1 MDGGLIWEHYSALLA
16 AGGRQG
22 IGAMERLEE
31 EAGKSALES
40 GSVLREAGPLVDKV
54 NRARLELLDLSTRN
68 RLLNTPRSGRAKT
81 VEVINELAKV
91 MYQTL
96 VIDGKRFTFIAG
108 RAEPTQV
115 EEELPGLSIE
125 LTVDGEPLSDFHEG
139 PEDPELLA
147 QPDLELDE
155 HGRVVS
161 QWDAHLTTRFTPTG
175 LQKRLLDLYIDA
187 RTLQEEQGI
196 NVLYLAIGYLKWRA
210 PGAPKVDRYA
220 PLVLVPVA
228 LERSNAG
235 EKFHLRWQ
243 GDEIQANLS
252 LQLFLQR
259 QFGLKLPDIDDF
271 ESLDIDAYL
280 ASVAQLIEDT
290 PDWEVLSNDAVLGL
304 FSFAKFMMYRDLD
317 PALWTAHGGMES
329 IPMLRGVV
337 SDGFP
342 GAALSGDNFD
352 IDKEITPDSMR
363 HVVDSDSSQSLVVYD
378 ALNGHSM
385 VVQGPPGTGKS
396 QTIANV
402 IAGAV
407 AAGKRV
413 LFVAEK
419 LAALEVVKR
428 RLDQVRIGNACLELH
443 SNKANKR
450 TLLEDLRLTWQLAQ
464 LPEEPSGAIVEQ
476 LAERQAELNA
486 HVQRLHRVLL
496 PAAMTPYAVFGEL
509 VRLRR
514 EGFTTEHLPLSEP
527 LKWAP
532 HEVDARRKLLVDICD
547 RIISMGVPANH
558 TWSGVDNDVLLPNDV
573 ERLGKEVG
581 ALKQRLKSWH
591 EAAICLHD
599 ELSLSPPDQL
609 SACTQAVARCDLL
622 LTAPHLDS
630 ASFRDAAWEDI
641 ASIEEALQALILAQT
656 LRDTTQSLVADDARD
671 LDWSGTKAIFA
682 DLPQSFTVG
691 SELQILSAAYRD
703 LISITPDLTRLGQ
716 LLSERA
722 ELTFTSA
729 SRLVAIG
736 ERAATIPVL
745 DRDALVARIWERGVD
760 TVEGVVE
767 SVERVQRARK
777 QIAGILRDSA
787 WSKDFETSREELA
800 SRSGSWLRFLSG
812 QWRSANR
819 SVRAQLTNPKLPSD
833 QMLTALDQLL
843 DGQAALQRV
852 QASDAQ
858 GLEAFGSSWERDRS
872 NPAYM
877 RGVVAWMRTLRPL
890 GTGVREQLA
899 DVSDRHLA
907 VELASRVRPILE
919 RAQKSLAFVHEALL
933 VGGKKLWGDETSL
946 VNLPL
951 ADITKRIAPFA
962 TSFDDVQHLVDRD
975 HLTVSQVAEHIDMLE
990 RDQAAR
996 KELDRKSPLGR
1007 SAFGPLWLDIDSDAA
1022 VLGSALSW
1030 MHMNGDLRGLAAGI
1044 QDPTSKRTQ
1053 ALDLL
1058 AGGEVLAGEL
1068 MSLFATL
1075 AFSGTQLLNADPAK
1089 ASVAEAIKQLDAW
1102 ELDPEGLPQWVGY
1115 LAQAKCA
1122 QRQGLGAIIKELH
1135 QGNLEPDRTLGTFD
1149 LAYMESLLA
1158 AMIIRDRELG
1168 QFDGKRQTALVESFT
1183 TLDRDRI
1190 DLARRQVSQVH
1201 RASIPQRGGATGP
1214 TAALMGEMAK
1224 KRAHLPIR
1232 VLMERAAPAIQA
1244 LKPVFM
1250 MSPLS
1255 VAQFLPPGKI
1265 GFDLL
1270 VVDEASQVQPID
1282 ALGAIAR
1289 AKQIVV
1295 VGDERQLPP
1304 TRFFSKT
1311 LGDGNDGADDDGAQA
1326 GDVESILGLCRARGL
1341 PERMLQWHYRS
1352 RHQSLIAVSNQQ
1364 FYENR
1369 LVIVPSPY
1377 TGEAGV
1383 GLRFH
1388 HLSDAIYDRGNTRT
1402 NPKEAK
1408 AIAQAVISH
1417 ALTTPNLTL
1426 GVATFSTQQ
1435 RRAVFDEIELLRRQ
1449 HPETEGFFGAHAHE
1463 PFFVKSLENIQGDER
1478 DVILISI
1485 GYGRDAHGN
1494 VSMNFGPVS
1503 SEGGERR
1510 LNVLISRAKSRCE
1523 VFSSITDEDIDLE
1536 RGRGKGTAALK
1547 LFMHYSR
1554 TGRMQISASTEQH
1567 KDSVFEQ
1574 EVAAALRMR
1583 GYDFHTNVGEAGIFV
1598 DIAIYDPAKPGRYIL
1613 GIECDGE
1620 SYRAAKSARDRDRL
1634 REQALR
1640 DKGWNIHRI
1649 WSSEWFRRPKAQ
1661 LEELIAIIEL
1671 AKAEPDPLAAEGV
1684 SRNRA
1689 VPVDFESIERED
1701 YVEVG
1706 LVPVET
1712 LPAQAYVEASF
1723 SVPKHEYELH
1733 LVPPA
1738 RMATIVRD
1746 VVQAEGPVHCSEVVV
1761 RIRTLWDLQRTGG
1774 RIQAAVDDGI
1784 ERAVRERMINRD
1796 GDFLLWPGRE
1806 VIARDRSSTESNT
1819 LRRPELLPPME
1830 IDAAILS
1837 LIKENLG
1844 ATLDE
1849 VALHVS
1855 RRLGYRT
1862 TSSQL
1867 RAALIARAEA
1877 LISDGR
1883 LELKAGSL
1891 SLASRQ

>member
-1 MDGGLIWEHYSALLA
+1 MSA

-31 EAGKSALES
+31 EAGTPAPES

-96 VIDGKRFTFIAG
+96 VVDGKRFTFVAG
-108 RAEPTQV
+108 RAEPTQAD
-115 EEELPGLSIE
+115 EELPGLSIE
-125 LTVDGEPLSDFHEG
+125 LTLDGEPLSGLYEA
-139 PEDPELLA
+139 PADPELLS

-259 QFGLKLPDIDDF
+259 QFGMKLPGIEDF

-280 ASVAQLIEDT
+280 ASVAKLVEDT
-290 PDWEVLSNDAVLGL
+290 PDWEVLPNDAVLGL

-317 PALWTAHGGMES
+317 PALWTQFGGMES

-352 IDKEITPDSMR
+352 IDKEITPDRMR
-363 HVVDSDSSQSLVVYD
+363 HVVDSDSSQSLVVHD

-464 LPEEPSGAIVEQ
+464 MPQDPGGAIVEQ
-476 LAERQAELNA
+476 LAERQADLNA
-486 HVQRLHRVLL
+486 HAQRLHQVLL

-514 EGFTTEHLPLSEP
+514 EGFTTEHLPLSDP

-532 HEVDARRKLLVDICD
+532 HEVDARRKLLADICD
-547 RIISMGVPANH
+547 RIKTMGVPANH

-573 ERLGKEVG
+573 ERLGKEIGV
-581 ALKQRLKSWH
+581 LKQRLASWR
-591 EAAICLHD
+591 ESAMRLHD
-599 ELSLSPPDQL
+599 ELALPLPDQL
-609 SACTQAVARCDLL
+609 GSCAQAVARCDLL
-622 LTAPHLDS
+622 LTAPPL
-630 ASFRDAAWEDI
+630 DAAAFSSVAWENI
-641 ASIEEALQALILAQT
+641 AAVEEALQALNLAQA
-656 LRDTTQSLVADDARD
+656 LRDSTQSLVANEARD
-671 LDWSGTKAIFA
+671 LEWSGARA
-682 DLPQSFTVG
+682 SLDDLLPSFTVG
-691 SELQILSAAYRD
+691 SEFQGLASAYRD
-703 LISITPDLTRLGQ
+703 LTSVAPDLTRLGQ

-722 ELTFTSA
+722 EPTFASA

-736 ERAATIPVL
+736 ERAATIPEL

-767 SVERVQRARK
+767 SVERVQSARK
-777 QIAGILRDSA
+777 QVSGVFRDSA
-787 WSKDFETSREELA
+787 WSKDLETAREELA

-812 QWRSANR
+812 QWRNANR
-819 SVRAQLTNPKLPSD
+819 SVRAQLANPKLPSD
-833 QMLTALDQLL
+833 QMLAALDQLL

-852 QASDAQ
+852 QDSDAQ
-858 GLEAFGSSWERDRS
+858 GLEAFGSGWERDRS

-899 DVSDRHLA
+899 DLSDRRLA
-907 VELASRVRPILE
+907 VELATHIRPILE
-919 RAQKSLAFVHEALL
+919 RVQKSLTPVHEALL
-933 VGGKKLWGDETSL
+933 AGEKKLWGEETSL
-946 VNLPL
+946 VALPL
-951 ADITKRIAPFA
+951 SVVTKRLATFA
-962 TSFDDVQHLVDRD
+962 SSFDDVQHLADRNE
-975 HLTVSQVAEHIDMLE
+975 LTISQVAERLGLLE
-990 RDQAAR
+990 QDQAAR
-996 KELDRKSPLGR
+996 KQLAEMAPTGR
-1007 SAFGPLWLDIDSDAA
+1007 SAFGPLWLDIESDAA
-1022 VLGSALSW
+1022 ALSTALSW
-1030 MHMNGDLRGLAAGI
+1030 MHQNGELRDLAAAIRDPAAKRAQGLELLAAGEG
-1044 QDPTSKRTQ
+1044 
-1053 ALDLL
+1053 L
-1058 AGGEVLAGEL
+1058 EGEL
-1068 MSLFATL
+1068 KGLFATL
-1075 AFSGTQLLNADPAK
+1075 AFSGTMLLSADPAK
-1089 ASVAEAIKQLDAW
+1089 ASVAEAIKQLNAW
-1102 ELDPEGLPQWVGY
+1102 ESDPEGLPQWVGY
-1115 LAQAKCA
+1115 LAQAKRA
-1122 QRQGLGAIIKELH
+1122 QRQGLSSIIKEL
-1135 QGNLEPDRTLGTFD
+1135 QSGNLEADRTRGTFD

-1158 AMIIRDRELG
+1158 AMIARDRELG

-1183 TLDRDRI
+1183 SLDRDRI

-1201 RASIPQRGGATGP
+1201 RANIPQRGGAAGP
-1214 TAALMGEMAK
+1214 TAVLMGEMAR
-1224 KRAHLPIR
+1224 KRGHLPIR
-1232 VLMERAAPAIQA
+1232 GLMERAAPAIQA

-1265 GFDLL
+1265 EFDLL

-1311 LGDGNDGADDDGAQA
+1311 LGDGNDGADSDGAQPA
-1326 GDVESILGLCRARGL
+1326 DVESILGLCRARGL
-1341 PERMLQWHYRS
+1341 PERMLRWHYRS
-1352 RHQSLIAVSNQQ
+1352 RHQSLIAVSNQE
-1364 FYENR
+1364 FYDNK

-1388 HLSDAIYDRGNTRT
+1388 HLTDAIYDRGNTRT

-1408 AIAQAVISH
+1408 AIAQAVIAH

-1426 GVATFSTQQ
+1426 GVAAFSTQQ

-1503 SEGGERR
+1503 NEGGERR

-1547 LFMHYSR
+1547 LFMHYAR
-1554 TGRMQISASTEQH
+1554 TGRMHIDRSAEEH
-1567 KDSVFEQ
+1567 KDGVFEQ
-1574 EVAAALRMR
+1574 EVAAALRSR

-1613 GIECDGE
+1613 GIECDGDW
-1620 SYRAAKSARDRDRL
+1620 YRQAKSARDRDRL

-1640 DKGWNIHRI
+1640 DKGWNVHRI

-1661 LEELIAIIEL
+1661 LDELVAIIEA
-1671 AKAEPDPLAAEGV
+1671 AKLEPDPLATEQ
-1684 SRNRA
+1684 SPRSRA
-1689 VPVDFESIERED
+1689 VPVDFETVEHED

-1706 LVPVET
+1706 LVALET
-1712 LPAQAYVEASF
+1712 PPAPAYVEASF
-1723 SVPKHEYELH
+1723 SVPKHQYELH
-1733 LVPPA
+1733 LVPPG
-1738 RMATIVRD
+1738 RMASIVRG
-1746 VVQAEGPVHCSEVVV
+1746 VVQVEGPVHCSEVAV
-1761 RIRTLWDLQRTGG
+1761 RIRSLWDLQRTGG

-1784 ERAVRERMINRD
+1784 AQAVRDGLVVRE

-1806 VIARDRSSTESNT
+1806 AVPRDRSGAGSNT

-1837 LIKENLG
+1837 LVKENLG

-1855 RRLGYRT
+1855 RKLGYRT
-1862 TSSQL
+1862 TSAQL
-1867 RAALIARAEA
+1867 RSALVARAEV
-1877 LISDGR
+1877 LVSKGR
-1883 LELKAGSL
+1883 LELRAGSL
-1891 SLASRQ
+1891 SLGSQG

>member
-1 MDGGLIWEHYSALLA
+1 
-16 AGGRQG
+16 
-22 IGAMERLEE
+22 MERLGEQ
-31 EAGKSALES
+31 AGRPAPES
-40 GSVLREAGPLVDKV
+40 GSVLKEAGPLVDKV

-96 VIDGKRFTFIAG
+96 VIDGKRFTFVAG

-115 EEELPGLSIE
+115 NEELPGLSIE
-125 LTVDGEPLSDFHEG
+125 VTVDGEPLPDIHEL

-161 QWDAHLTTRFTPTG
+161 QWDAHLTTRLTPTG
-175 LQKRLLDLYIDA
+175 LQKRLLDLHIDA

-210 PGAPKVDRYA
+210 PSVPKVDRYA

-252 LQLFLQR
+252 LQSFLQR
-259 QFGLKLPDIDDF
+259 QFGVKLPDIDDF
-271 ESLDIDAYL
+271 ESLDIDTYL
-280 ASVAQLIEDT
+280 ASVAKLIGDT
-290 PDWEVLSNDAVLGL
+290 PDWEVQPNDAVLGL

-342 GAALSGDNFD
+342 GAALSSETFD
-352 IDKEITPDSMR
+352 IDKEITPDRMR
-363 HVVDSDSSQSLVVYD
+363 HVVDADSSQSLVVHD

-464 LPEEPSGAIVEQ
+464 LPQEPSEAIVKQ
-476 LAERQAELNA
+476 LVERQADLNA
-486 HVQRLHRVLL
+486 HAERLHRILL

-527 LKWAP
+527 LEWAP
-532 HEVDARRKLLVDICD
+532 HEVDARRKLLADICD
-547 RIISMGVPANH
+547 RITSMGVPAHH
-558 TWSGVDNDVLLPNDV
+558 TWSGADNDVLLPNDL
-573 ERLGKEVG
+573 ERLGKEIG
-581 ALKQRLKSWH
+581 ALKRRMESWR
-591 EAAICLHD
+591 EAALRLHD
-599 ELSLSPPDQL
+599 ELALALPDQL
-609 SACTQAVARCDLL
+609 NACSQAVARCDLL
-622 LTAPHLDS
+622 LTAPPLD
-630 ASFRDAAWEDI
+630 AAAFRNAAWEDI
-641 ASIEEALQALILAQT
+641 ASVEEALQTLILAQK
-656 LRDTTQSLVADDARD
+656 LRNTTQSLVSDDARD
-671 LDWSGTKAIFA
+671 LDWSGAKATLV
-682 DLPQSFTVG
+682 DLLPSFIVG
-691 SELQILSAAYRD
+691 SELQILCAAYRD
-703 LISITPDLTRLGQ
+703 LTSVAPDLTRLGQ
-716 LLSERA
+716 LLSDRVEP
-722 ELTFTSA
+722 TFATA

-736 ERAATIPVL
+736 ERAATIPEL

-767 SVERVQRARK
+767 SVERVQSARK
-777 QIAGILRDSA
+777 QVAGVFRDSA
-787 WSKDFETSREELA
+787 WSKDLETAREELA
-800 SRSGSWLRFLSG
+800 SLSGSWLRFLSG
-812 QWRSANR
+812 KWRNANG
-819 SVRAQLTNPKLPSD
+819 SVRAQLTNPKLPPD
-833 QMLTALDQLL
+833 QMLAALDQLL

-852 QASDAQ
+852 QDSDAQ

-899 DVSDRHLA
+899 DVSDRRLA
-907 VELASRVRPILE
+907 VELASRIRPALE
-919 RAQKSLAFVHEALL
+919 RAQKSLTLVHEALL
-933 VGGKKLWGDETSL
+933 AGEKKLWGDETSL
-946 VNLPL
+946 VAVPL
-951 ADITKRIAPFA
+951 SDITKRIAPFS

-975 HLTVSQVAEHIDMLE
+975 HLTVSQVAERIGLLE
-990 RDQAAR
+990 QDQTAR
-996 KELDRKSPLGR
+996 KQLGDKAPLGR
-1007 SAFGPLWLDIDSDAA
+1007 SVFGALWLDIDSDAA
-1022 VLGSALSW
+1022 ALESALSW
-1030 MHMNGDLRGLAAGI
+1030 MHKHGDLRGLAAAI
-1044 QDPTSKRTQ
+1044 QDPAAKRAQ
-1053 ALDLL
+1053 ARELL
-1058 AGGEVLAGEL
+1058 VGGEVLAGEL
-1068 MSLFATL
+1068 MGLFATL
-1075 AFSGTQLLNADPAK
+1075 AFSGTRLLSADPAK
-1089 ASVAEAIKQLDAW
+1089 ASVTEAIKQLDAW

-1115 LAQAKCA
+1115 LAQAKRA
-1122 QRQGLGAIIKELH
+1122 QRQGLSAIVKELH
-1135 QGNLEPDRTLGTFD
+1135 QGDLKPDRTRGTFD

-1158 AMIIRDRELG
+1158 AMITRDRELG

-1183 TLDRDRI
+1183 ALDRDRI

-1201 RASIPQRGGATGP
+1201 RASIPQRGGAAGP

-1224 KRAHLPIR
+1224 KRAHWPIR
-1232 VLMERAAPAIQA
+1232 LLMERAAPAIQA

-1311 LGDGNDGADDDGAQA
+1311 LGDGSDGADDDGAQA
-1326 GDVESILGLCRARGL
+1326 ADVESILGLCRARGL
-1341 PERMLQWHYRS
+1341 PERMLRWHYRS

-1364 FYENR
+1364 FYENK

-1377 TGEAGV
+1377 TGEADV

-1388 HLSDAIYDRGNTRT
+1388 HLSDAVYDRGNTRT

-1426 GVATFSTQQ
+1426 GVAAFSTQQ

-1503 SEGGERR
+1503 NDGGERR

-1547 LFMHYSR
+1547 LFMHYAR
-1554 TGRMQISASTEQH
+1554 TGRMHIDRSAEEH
-1567 KDSVFEQ
+1567 KDGVFEQ
-1574 EVAAALRMR
+1574 EVAAALRSR

-1598 DIAIYDPAKPGRYIL
+1598 DIAIYDRTKPGRYIL
-1613 GIECDGE
+1613 GIECDGD

-1661 LEELIAIIEL
+1661 LEELVTIIEA
-1671 AKAEPDPLAAEGV
+1671 AKAEPDPLATDHPTRA
-1684 SRNRA
+1684 RA
-1689 VPVDFESIERED
+1689 VPIDLETVEHED
-1701 YVEVG
+1701 NVEVG
-1706 LVPVET
+1706 LVALET
-1712 LPAQAYVEASF
+1712 TPAQAYVEASF
-1723 SVPKHEYELH
+1723 SVPKHQYELH

-1738 RMATIVRD
+1738 RMATLVRD
-1746 VVQAEGPVHCSEVVV
+1746 VVQVEGPVHCSEVAV
-1761 RIRTLWDLQRTGG
+1761 RIRSLWNLQRTGG
-1774 RIQAAVDDGI
+1774 RIQAAVEDGI
-1784 ERAVRERMINRD
+1784 DHAVRERLVERE
-1796 GDFLLWPGRE
+1796 GDFLLWPDRE
-1806 VIARDRSSTESNT
+1806 AVPRDRSGAESNT

-1837 LIKENLG
+1837 LVRENLG

-1855 RRLGYRT
+1855 RKLGYRT
-1862 TSSQL
+1862 TSAQL
-1867 RAALIARAEA
+1867 RAALIARTEA
-1877 LISDGR
+1877 LVSKGR
-1883 LELKAGSL
+1883 LELRSGSL
-1891 SLASRQ
+1891 SVGP

>member
-1 MDGGLIWEHYSALLA
+1 
-16 AGGRQG
+16 
-22 IGAMERLEE
+22 MERLEE
-31 EAGKSALES
+31 EAGKAPES
-40 GSVLREAGPLVDKV
+40 GSILREAGPLVGKV

-96 VIDGKRFTFIAG
+96 VIDGKRFTFVAG

-115 EEELPGLSIE
+115 DDELAGLSIE
-125 LTVDGEPLSDFHEG
+125 VALDGEALSEIHEA
-139 PEDPELLA
+139 PEDPQLLA

-161 QWDAHLTTRFTPTG
+161 HWDAHLTTRFTPTG

-259 QFGLKLPDIDDF
+259 QFDLKLPDIDDF

-280 ASVAQLIEDT
+280 ASVAKLIGDT
-290 PDWEVLSNDAVLGL
+290 PDWEVVHNDAVLGL

-342 GAALSGDNFD
+342 GASLSGENFD
-352 IDKEITPDSMR
+352 IDKEITPNRMR

-407 AAGKRV
+407 ASGKRV

-428 RLDQVRIGNACLELH
+428 RLDQVRIGSACLELH

-450 TLLEDLRLTWQLAQ
+450 TLLEDLRLTWQLAK
-464 LPEEPSGAIVEQ
+464 LPPEPNETIVEQ
-476 LAERQAELNA
+476 LAERQADLNA
-486 HVQRLHRVLL
+486 HAERLHRILL
-496 PAAMTPYAVFGEL
+496 PAEMTPYAVFGEL

-532 HEVDARRKLLVDICD
+532 HEVDARRKLLADICD
-547 RIISMGVPANH
+547 RIRSIGVPAHH

-573 ERLGKEVG
+573 ERLGKETG
-581 ALKQRLKSWH
+581 ALKRRLESWR
-591 EAAICLHD
+591 EAAMRLHD
-599 ELSLSPPDQL
+599 ELALSLPDQL
-609 SACTQAVARCDLL
+609 SACTQAVTRCDLL
-622 LTAPHLDS
+622 LTAPPLD
-630 ASFRDAAWEDI
+630 ATAFRSTAWDDI
-641 ASIEEALQALILAQT
+641 ASVEEALQALILAQT
-656 LRDTTQSLVADDARD
+656 LRDDTQSLVADDARD
-671 LDWSGTKAIFA
+671 LDWSGAKATLE
-682 DLPQSFTVG
+682 DLLPSFTVG
-691 SELQILSAAYRD
+691 SELQILAAAYRD
-703 LISITPDLTRLGQ
+703 LTSIAPDLTRLRQ

-722 ELTFTSA
+722 GPTFASA

-736 ERAATIPVL
+736 ERAGTIPEL

-767 SVERVQRARK
+767 SVERVQSARK
-777 QIAGILRDSA
+777 QVAGVFRDSA
-787 WSKDFETSREELA
+787 WLKDLETAREELA

-812 QWRSANR
+812 QWRNANR
-819 SVRAQLTNPKLPSD
+819 SVRAQLTNPKLPTD
-833 QMLTALDQLL
+833 QMLAALDQLL
-843 DGQAALQRV
+843 DGQAAFQRV
-852 QASDAQ
+852 QQSDAQ
-858 GLEAFGSSWERDRS
+858 GIEAFGSSWERDRS

-899 DVSDRHLA
+899 DVSDRRLA
-907 VELASRVRPILE
+907 VELASRIRPTLE
-919 RAQKSLAFVHEALL
+919 HAQKSLTSVHEALL
-933 VGGKKLWGDETSL
+933 AGGKKLWGDETSL
-946 VNLPL
+946 VALPL
-951 ADITKRIAPFA
+951 SDIAKRIAPFA
-962 TSFDDVQHLVDRD
+962 AAFDDVQHVVDCD
-975 HLTVSQVAEHIDMLE
+975 QLTVSQVAERIGLLE
-990 RDQAAR
+990 QDQAAR
-996 KELDRKSPLGR
+996 KQLGEKAPLGR
-1007 SAFGPLWLDIDSDAA
+1007 SAFGPLWLDIGSDAVA
-1022 VLGSALSW
+1022 LGSAVSW
-1030 MHMNGDLRGLAAGI
+1030 LHQNGDLRDLAAAI
-1044 QDPTSKRTQ
+1044 RDPVAKRMQ

-1058 AGGEVLAGEL
+1058 ARGEVLAGEL
-1068 MSLFATL
+1068 MGLFTTL
-1075 AFSGTQLLNADPAK
+1075 AFSGTRLLSADPIK

-1115 LAQAKCA
+1115 LAQAKRA
-1122 QRQGLGAIIKELH
+1122 QRQGLGAIVNELH
-1135 QGNLEPDRTLGTFD
+1135 QGDLEPDRTRGTFD

-1158 AMIIRDRELG
+1158 AMITRDRELG

-1201 RASIPQRGGATGP
+1201 RANIPQRGGAAGP

-1224 KRAHLPIR
+1224 KRAHWPIR

-1311 LGDGNDGADDDGAQA
+1311 LGDGHDGADDDGAQA
-1326 GDVESILGLCRARGL
+1326 ADVESILGLCRARGL
-1341 PERMLQWHYRS
+1341 PERMLRWHYRS

-1364 FYENR
+1364 FYENK

-1388 HLSDAIYDRGNTRT
+1388 HLPDAVYDRGNTRT

-1426 GVATFSTQQ
+1426 GVAAFSTQQ

-1485 GYGRDAHGN
+1485 GYGRDSHGN

-1503 SEGGERR
+1503 NEGGERR

-1523 VFSSITDEDIDLE
+1523 VFSSITDDDIDLE

-1547 LFMHYSR
+1547 LFMHYAR
-1554 TGRMQISASTEQH
+1554 TGRMQIDKSAEEH
-1567 KDSVFEQ
+1567 KDGVFEQ
-1574 EVAAALRMR
+1574 EVAAALRSR

-1613 GIECDGE
+1613 GIECDGD

-1661 LEELIAIIEL
+1661 LDELVAIIEA
-1671 AKAEPDPLAAEGV
+1671 AKVEPDPLATDHAPR
-1684 SRNRA
+1684 SRA
-1689 VPVDFESIERED
+1689 VPVDIESVEHED

-1706 LVPVET
+1706 LVAFEAPPT
-1712 LPAQAYVEASF
+1712 QAYVEASF
-1723 SVPKHEYELH
+1723 SVPKHQYELH

-1746 VVQAEGPVHCSEVVV
+1746 VVHVEGPIHCSEVAV
-1761 RIRTLWDLQRTGG
+1761 RIRSLWDLQRTGG
-1774 RIQAAVDDGI
+1774 RIQAAVEDGI
-1784 ERAVRERMINRD
+1784 EHAVRERLVERE

-1806 VIARDRSSTESNT
+1806 AIPRDRSGAESNT

-1830 IDAAILS
+1830 IDVAILS
-1837 LIKENLG
+1837 LVKENLG

-1862 TSSQL
+1862 TSAQL
-1867 RAALIARAEA
+1867 RAALIARTEA
-1877 LISDGR
+1877 LVSKGR
-1883 LELKAGSL
+1883 LELRSGSL
-1891 SLASRQ
+1891 SVAS

>member
-1 MDGGLIWEHYSALLA
+1 
-16 AGGRQG
+16 
-22 IGAMERLEE
+22 MERLGE
-31 EAGKSALES
+31 EAGTPTPES
-40 GSVLREAGPLVDKV
+40 SSTLGGVGTLVEKV

-81 VEVINELAKV
+81 VEIINELAKV

-96 VIDGKRFTFIAG
+96 VIDGKRFTFVAG

-115 EEELPGLSIE
+115 DEELPGLSIE
-125 LTVDGEPLSDFHEG
+125 ITMDDGALPDIHEI

-155 HGRVVS
+155 HGRVAS
-161 QWDAHLTTRFTPTG
+161 QWDAHLTTRLTPTG

-210 PGAPKVDRYA
+210 PGVPKADRYA
-220 PLVLVPVA
+220 PLVLVPVV

-271 ESLDIDAYL
+271 ESLDIESYL
-280 ASVAQLIEDT
+280 ASVAKLIEET
-290 PDWEVLSNDAVLGL
+290 ADWEVLPNDAVLGL

-329 IPMLRGVV
+329 IPMLKGVV

-342 GAALSGDNFD
+342 GAVLSSEAFD
-352 IDKEITPDSMR
+352 IDGEITPDRMR

-402 IAGAV
+402 IAGAI

-428 RLDQVRIGNACLELH
+428 RLDQVGIGNACLELH

-450 TLLEDLRLTWQLAQ
+450 TLLEDLRLTWQLTQ
-464 LPEEPSGAIVEQ
+464 LPQDPGGAIVEQ
-476 LAERQAELNA
+476 LSERQADLNA
-486 HVQRLHRVLL
+486 YAERLHRILL

-532 HEVDARRKLLVDICD
+532 HEVDVRRKLLADICD
-547 RIISMGVPANH
+547 RITRMGVPARH
-558 TWSGVDNDVLLPNDV
+558 TWSGVGNDVLLPNDV
-573 ERLGKEVG
+573 ERLGKEIG
-581 ALKQRLKSWH
+581 ALKRRLESWR
-591 EAAICLHD
+591 EIALRLHD
-599 ELSLSPPDQL
+599 ELALAPPDQL
-609 SACTQAVARCDLL
+609 NACTQAVARCDLL
-622 LTAPHLDS
+622 LTAPPLS
-630 ASFRDAAWEDI
+630 AAAFRDTAWEDI
-641 ASIEEALQALILAQT
+641 TSVEEAFQALILAQT
-656 LRDTTQSLVADDARD
+656 LRDTTQSLVSGDARD
-671 LDWSGTKAIFA
+671 FDWSGAKTSLL
-682 DLPQSFTVG
+682 DLPPSFSVG
-691 SELQILSAAYRD
+691 SELQAISAAYKD
-703 LISITPDLTRLGQ
+703 LTSIAPDLTRLSQ
-716 LLSERA
+716 LLSDRDTP
-722 ELTFTSA
+722 TFTSA
-729 SRLVAIG
+729 SRLIAIG
-736 ERAATIPVL
+736 ERAATIPEI

-760 TVEGVVE
+760 TVDRVVE
-767 SVERVQRARK
+767 SVERVQSARR
-777 QIAGILRDSA
+777 QVAGVFRDSA
-787 WSKDFETSREELA
+787 WSKDFETAREELA

-812 QWRSANR
+812 QWRNANR
-819 SVRAQLTNPKLPSD
+819 SVRAQLIDPKLPPD
-833 QMLTALDQLL
+833 QMLAALDQLL
-843 DGQAALQRV
+843 DGQAALRRV
-852 QASDAQ
+852 QENDAQ
-858 GLEAFGSSWERDRS
+858 GHEAFGSSWERDRS

-899 DVSDRHLA
+899 DIADKRLA
-907 VELASRVRPILE
+907 VELASRARPILE
-919 RAQKSLAFVHEALL
+919 HAHKSLALVHEALL
-933 VGGKKLWGDETSL
+933 AGKKGLWDDGTSL
-946 VNLPL
+946 VAVPL
-951 ADITKRIAPFA
+951 SSITERIAPFSK
-962 TSFDDVQHLVDRD
+962 SFDDVHCLADCDQ
-975 HLTVSQVAEHIDMLE
+975 LTISQVVERISLLE
-990 RDQAAR
+990 QDQAAR
-996 KELDRKSPLGR
+996 KQLDDMAPLGR
-1007 SAFGPLWLDIDSDAA
+1007 SAFGHLWIDIDSDAKA
-1022 VLGSALSW
+1022 LGSALSW
-1030 MHMNGDLRGLAAGI
+1030 MHKHGDLRGLAAAI
-1044 QDPTSKRTQ
+1044 QDIVAKRAK

-1058 AGGEVLAGEL
+1058 ATGEVLAGEL
-1068 MSLFATL
+1068 LSLFSTL
-1075 AFSGTQLLNADPAK
+1075 AFSGTRLLSADPSI
-1089 ASVAEAIKQLDAW
+1089 ASVNEAIKQLDAW
-1102 ELDPEGLPQWVGY
+1102 ESNPEGLPQWVGY
-1115 LAQAKCA
+1115 LAQAKRA
-1122 QRQGLGAIIKELH
+1122 QRQGLSTIVKELH
-1135 QGNLEPDRTLGTFD
+1135 QGDLEPDRARGTFD
-1149 LAYMESLLA
+1149 LTYMESLLA
-1158 AMIIRDRELG
+1158 AMITRDRELG
-1168 QFDGKRQTALVESFT
+1168 QFDGKRQTALVESFAA
-1183 TLDRDRI
+1183 LDRERI

-1201 RASIPQRGGATGP
+1201 RASIPQRGGAAGP

-1224 KRAHLPIR
+1224 KRAHWPIR

-1270 VVDEASQVQPID
+1270 VIDEASQVQPID

-1311 LGDGNDGADDDGAQA
+1311 LGDGSDDADSDGAQA
-1326 GDVESILGLCRARGL
+1326 ADVESILGLCRARGL
-1341 PERMLQWHYRS
+1341 PERMLRWHYRS

-1364 FYENR
+1364 FYENK

-1408 AIAQAVISH
+1408 AVAQAVISH

-1426 GVATFSTQQ
+1426 GVAAFSTQQ

-1449 HPETEGFFGAHAHE
+1449 HPEAEDFFGAHAHE

-1485 GYGRDAHGN
+1485 GYGRDAHSS

-1503 SEGGERR
+1503 NEGGERR

-1536 RGRGKGTAALK
+1536 RGKGKGTAALK
-1547 LFMHYSR
+1547 LFMHYAR
-1554 TGRMQISASTEQH
+1554 TGRLHIDKGVEEH
-1567 KDSVFEQ
+1567 KDGVFEQ
-1574 EVAAALRMR
+1574 EVAAALRSR

-1613 GIECDGE
+1613 GIECDGD

-1640 DKGWNIHRI
+1640 DKGWNIYRI
-1649 WSSEWFRRPKAQ
+1649 WSSEWFRRPNAQ
-1661 LEELIAIIEL
+1661 LEELVATIEA
-1671 AKAEPDPLAAEGV
+1671 AKAEPDPLAIDHAP
-1684 SRNRA
+1684 RARA
-1689 VPVDFESIERED
+1689 VPIDFEAVEHED

-1706 LVPVET
+1706 LVALET
-1712 LPAQAYVEASF
+1712 PPAQAYVEASF
-1723 SVPKHEYELH
+1723 SVPNQQYELH
-1733 LVPPA
+1733 LVPPT
-1738 RMATIVRD
+1738 RMAAIVRD
-1746 VVQAEGPVHCSEVVV
+1746 VVQVEGPVHCSEVAV
-1761 RIRTLWDLQRTGG
+1761 RIRSLWNLQRTGG
-1774 RIQAAVDDGI
+1774 RIQAAVEMGI
-1784 ERAVRERMINRD
+1784 DEAVREHLVERE
-1796 GDFLLWPGRE
+1796 GDFLIWPGRE
-1806 VIARDRSSTESNT
+1806 VVPRDRSGADSNT

-1837 LIKENLG
+1837 LVRENLG
-1844 ATLDE
+1844 ATHDE

-1855 RRLGYRT
+1855 RKLGYRT
-1862 TSSQL
+1862 TSAQL
-1867 RAALIARAEA
+1867 RAVLIARTEA
-1877 LISDGR
+1877 LVSRGR
-1883 LELKAGSL
+1883 LEFRSGNL
-1891 SLASRQ
+1891 SMASQV

>member
-1 MDGGLIWEHYSALLA
+1 
-16 AGGRQG
+16 
-22 IGAMERLEE
+22 MERLEG
-31 EAGKSALES
+31 EAGNPAPES
-40 GSVLREAGPLVDKV
+40 GSVLRETGPLLDKV

-96 VIDGKRFTFIAG
+96 VVDGKRFTFVAG
-108 RAEPTQV
+108 RAEPAQV
-115 EEELPGLSIE
+115 DQDLPGVSVEAML
-125 LTVDGEPLSDFHEG
+125 DGEALPDIHEST
-139 PEDPELLA
+139 EDPELLA
-147 QPDLELDE
+147 QPELELDE

-161 QWDAHLTTRFTPTG
+161 QWDAHLTTRLTPTG

-243 GDEIQANLS
+243 GDDIQANLS

-259 QFGLKLPDIDDF
+259 QFGLKLPDIEDF
-271 ESLDIDAYL
+271 ESLDIDGYL
-280 ASVAQLIEDT
+280 ALVANLIEDT
-290 PDWEVLSNDAVLGL
+290 PDWDVLPNDAVLGL

-317 PALWTAHGGMES
+317 PSLWAEYGGMES
-329 IPMLRGVV
+329 IPMLKGVV

-352 IDKEITPDSMR
+352 IDKEITPDLMR
-363 HVVDSDSSQSLVVYD
+363 HVVDSDSSQSLVVHD

-464 LPEEPSGAIVEQ
+464 VPQEASGAIVEQ
-476 LAERQAELNA
+476 LAERQEDLNA
-486 HVQRLHRVLL
+486 HAQRLHHVLL
-496 PAAMTPYAVFGEL
+496 PAEKTPYAVFGEL

-532 HEVDARRKLLVDICD
+532 HEVDARRKLLADICD
-547 RIISMGVPANH
+547 RISAMGVPAHH

-573 ERLGKEVG
+573 ERLGKEIG
-581 ALKQRLKSWH
+581 ALKRRLEFWR
-591 EAAICLHD
+591 EAAIRLHD
-599 ELSLSPPDQL
+599 ELKLPPADQFN
-609 SACTQAVARCDLL
+609 ACTQAVTRCDLL
-622 LTAPHLDS
+622 LTAPPLDQ
-630 ASFRDAAWEDI
+630 ASFSSTAWEDI
-641 ASIEEALQALILAQT
+641 ASIDDALQALTHAQT
-656 LRDTTQSLVADDARD
+656 LRDSTKFLVTEEARD
-671 LDWSGTKAIFA
+671 LDWARARASLD
-682 DLPQSFTVG
+682 DLLPTFTVG
-691 SELQILSAAYRD
+691 SEFQILATAYRD
-703 LISITPDLTRLGQ
+703 LRSISTDLTRLGQ

-722 ELTFTSA
+722 EPTFASA
-729 SRLVAIG
+729 IRLVAIG
-736 ERAATIPVL
+736 ERTTTIPEI

-767 SVERVQRARK
+767 SVERVQVARK
-777 QIAGILRDSA
+777 DVAGVFRDSA
-787 WSKDFETSREELA
+787 WSKDFEAAREELA

-812 QWRSANR
+812 PWRNANR
-819 SVRAQLTNPKLPSD
+819 SVRAQLANPKLPSD
-833 QMLTALDQLL
+833 EMLAALDQLL

-852 QASDAQ
+852 RDSDAQ
-858 GLEAFGSSWERDRS
+858 GLEAFGTSWERDRS

-890 GTGVREQLA
+890 GAGVRQQLA
-899 DVSDRHLA
+899 DVADRQLA
-907 VELASRVRPILE
+907 SELASRIGPVLE
-919 RAQKSLAFVHEALL
+919 RTQKSLTSVHDALL
-933 VGGKKLWGDETSL
+933 AGEKRLWEDETSL
-946 VNLPL
+946 VAVTLSE
-951 ADITKRIAPFA
+951 ITNRIAPFA
-962 TSFDDVQHLVDRD
+962 TSFDDVQHLADRD
-975 HLTVSQVAEHIDMLE
+975 ALTVSRLAERLDLLE
-990 RDQAAR
+990 QDQTAR
-996 KELDRKSPLGR
+996 KQLCVKAPVGR
-1007 SAFGPLWLDIDSDAA
+1007 SAFGPLWLGIDSDAMQ
-1022 VLGSALSW
+1022 LSSALSW
-1030 MHMNGDLRGLAAGI
+1030 MHKNGELRGLAAAVG
-1044 QDPTSKRTQ
+1044 DPSAKRAH
-1053 ALDLL
+1053 ALELL
-1058 AGGEVLAGEL
+1058 AAGEALTGEL
-1068 MSLFATL
+1068 MGLFATL
-1075 AFSGTQLLNADPAK
+1075 AFSGTNLLSADPAK
-1089 ASVAEAIKQLDAW
+1089 ASVAELIKQLNAW
-1102 ELDPEGLPQWVGY
+1102 ELDLEGLPQWVGY
-1115 LAQAKCA
+1115 LAQANRA
-1122 QRQGLGAIIKELH
+1122 ERLGLGSIIKEL
-1135 QGNLEPDRTLGTFD
+1135 QSGGLESDRTLGTFD

-1158 AMIIRDRELG
+1158 AMIARDRELG

-1183 TLDRDRI
+1183 RLDRDRI

-1201 RASIPQRGGATGP
+1201 RANIPLRGGAAGP

-1224 KRAHLPIR
+1224 KRAHWPIR
-1232 VLMERAAPAIQA
+1232 VLMERAAPAVQA

-1304 TRFFSKT
+1304 TRFFAKT
-1311 LGDGNDGADDDGAQA
+1311 LGDGNDGAGDDGAQA
-1326 GDVESILGLCRARGL
+1326 ADVESILGLCRARGL
-1341 PERMLQWHYRS
+1341 PERMLRWHYRS

-1364 FYENR
+1364 FYENK

-1388 HLSDAIYDRGNTRT
+1388 HLSDAVYDRGNTRT

-1408 AIAQAVISH
+1408 AIAQAVITH

-1426 GVATFSTQQ
+1426 GVAAFSIQQ

-1485 GYGRDAHGN
+1485 GYGRDVHGN

-1503 SEGGERR
+1503 NDGGERR

-1547 LFMHYSR
+1547 LFMHYAR
-1554 TGRMQISASTEQH
+1554 TGRMHIDRSGEEH
-1567 KDSVFEQ
+1567 RDGVFEQ
-1574 EVAAALRMR
+1574 EVAAALRSR

-1598 DIAIYDPAKPGRYIL
+1598 DIAIYDPAKPGRYVL

-1620 SYRAAKSARDRDRL
+1620 SYRRAKSARDRDRL

-1649 WSSEWFRRPKAQ
+1649 WSFEWFRRPKAQ
-1661 LEELIAIIEL
+1661 LDELVATIEA
-1671 AKAEPDPLAAEGV
+1671 AKAEPDPLATDH
-1684 SRNRA
+1684 SPRSRA
-1689 VPVDFESIERED
+1689 VPVDFETVEHED

-1706 LVPVET
+1706 LVALET
-1712 LPAQAYVEASF
+1712 PPAQAYLEASF
-1723 SVPKHEYELH
+1723 SVPKHQYELH

-1746 VVQAEGPVHCSEVVV
+1746 VVQVEGPIHCSEVVV
-1761 RIRTLWDLQRTGG
+1761 RIRSLWDLQRTGG
-1774 RIQAAVDDGI
+1774 RIQAAIDDGI
-1784 ERAVRERMINRD
+1784 DQAVRDRLVVRE
-1796 GDFLLWPGRE
+1796 GDFLLWQGRE
-1806 VIARDRSSTESNT
+1806 IVPRDRSGAESNT

-1830 IDAAILS
+1830 IDAAILN
-1837 LIKENLG
+1837 LVKENLG
-1844 ATLDE
+1844 ATLEE

-1855 RRLGYRT
+1855 RKLGYRT
-1862 TSSQL
+1862 TSAQL
-1867 RAALIARAEA
+1867 RAALIARTEA
-1877 LISDGR
+1877 LVSNGR
-1883 LELKAGSL
+1883 LELRSGSL
-1891 SLASRQ
+1891 SVAS

>member
-1 MDGGLIWEHYSALLA
+1 
-16 AGGRQG
+16 
-22 IGAMERLEE
+22 MERLEE
-31 EAGKSALES
+31 EAGKAAPES

-96 VIDGKRFTFIAG
+96 VIDAKRFTFVAG
-108 RAEPTQV
+108 RDEPTQV
-115 EEELPGLSIE
+115 DEELPGLSIE
-125 LTVDGEPLSDFHEG
+125 VDLDGEPLSESREG
-139 PEDPELLA
+139 PEDPQLRA

-196 NVLYLAIGYLKWRA
+196 NVLFLAIGYLKWRA

-220 PLVLVPVA
+220 PLVLVPVV

-259 QFGLKLPDIDDF
+259 QFDLKLPDIDDF

-280 ASVAQLIEDT
+280 ALVSQMIGDT
-290 PDWEVLSNDAVLGL
+290 PDWEVLPNDAVLGL

-317 PALWTAHGGMES
+317 PALWTPHGGMES

-342 GAALSGDNFD
+342 GASLSSDNFD
-352 IDKEITPDSMR
+352 IDKEITPDRMR

-464 LPEEPSGAIVEQ
+464 LPQEPSGTIVEQ
-476 LAERQAELNA
+476 LAERQADLNA
-486 HVQRLHRVLL
+486 HAERLHRILL
-496 PAAMTPYAVFGEL
+496 PAAMTPYDVFGEL

-532 HEVDARRKLLVDICD
+532 HEVDARRKLLADICD
-547 RIISMGVPANH
+547 RIRNIGVPAHH

-573 ERLGKEVG
+573 ERLGKETG
-581 ALKQRLKSWH
+581 DLKRRVESWR
-591 EAAICLHD
+591 EAAMRLHD
-599 ELSLSPPDQL
+599 ELSLSQPDQL

-622 LTAPHLDS
+622 LTAPPL
-630 ASFRDAAWEDI
+630 DAAAFRSPAWKDI
-641 ASIEEALQALILAQT
+641 AAVEEILQALIHAQK
-656 LRDTTQSLVADDARD
+656 LRDNSQSLVADDARD
-671 LDWSGTKAIFA
+671 LDWSGAKATLEGL
-682 DLPQSFTVG
+682 LPSFTVG
-691 SELQILSAAYRD
+691 SELQILAAAYQD
-703 LISITPDLTRLGQ
+703 LTSITHDLTRLGQ

-722 ELTFTSA
+722 DPTFASA
-729 SRLVAIG
+729 NRLVAIG
-736 ERAATIPVL
+736 ERAGTIPEL

-767 SVERVQRARK
+767 SVERVQSARK
-777 QIAGILRDSA
+777 QVVGVFRDSA
-787 WSKDFETSREELA
+787 WSKDLETAREELA
-800 SRSGSWLRFLSG
+800 SRSGSLLRFLSG
-812 QWRSANR
+812 QWRNANR

-833 QMLTALDQLL
+833 QMLAALDQLL

-852 QASDAQ
+852 HDSDAQ
-858 GLEAFGSSWERDRS
+858 GIEAFGSSWERDRS

-899 DVSDRHLA
+899 DVSDRRLA
-907 VELASRVRPILE
+907 VELASRIRPALE
-919 RAQKSLAFVHEALL
+919 RAQKSLTSVHEALL
-933 VGGKKLWGDETSL
+933 AGEKKLWADDTSL
-946 VNLPL
+946 VALPL
-951 ADITKRIAPFA
+951 SDITKRIAPFA
-962 TSFDDVQHLVDRD
+962 SSFDDVQHLVDHD
-975 HLTVSQVAEHIDMLE
+975 QLTVSQVAERMSLLE
-990 RDQAAR
+990 QEQSAR
-996 KELDRKSPLGR
+996 KQLSVRAPVGR
-1007 SAFGPLWLDIDSDAA
+1007 SAFGSLWLDIGSDVAA
-1022 VLGSALSW
+1022 LGSALSW
-1030 MHMNGDLRGLAAGI
+1030 MHKNGELRDLAAAI
-1044 QDPTSKRTQ
+1044 RDPAAKRTQ

-1058 AGGEVLAGEL
+1058 ARGEVLAGEL
-1068 MSLFATL
+1068 TGLFTTL
-1075 AFSGTQLLNADPAK
+1075 AFSGTRLLSADPIK
-1089 ASVAEAIKQLDAW
+1089 SSVSEAIKQLDAW
-1102 ELDPEGLPQWVGY
+1102 ASDPEGLPQWVSY
-1115 LAQAKCA
+1115 LAQAKRA
-1122 QRQGLGAIIKELH
+1122 QRQGLSAIVQELH
-1135 QGNLEPDRTLGTFD
+1135 QGQLEPDRARGTFD

-1158 AMIIRDRELG
+1158 AMINRDRELG
-1168 QFDGKRQTALVESFT
+1168 QFDGKRQTALVESFA

-1201 RASIPQRGGATGP
+1201 RANIPQRGGAAGP

-1224 KRAHLPIR
+1224 KRAHWPIR

-1326 GDVESILGLCRARGL
+1326 ADVESILGLCRARGL
-1341 PERMLQWHYRS
+1341 PERMLRWHYRS

-1364 FYENR
+1364 FYENK

-1388 HLSDAIYDRGNTRT
+1388 HLSDAVYDRGNTRT

-1426 GVATFSTQQ
+1426 GVAAFSTQQ

-1485 GYGRDAHGN
+1485 GYGRDSHGN

-1503 SEGGERR
+1503 NEGGERR

-1547 LFMHYSR
+1547 LFMHYAR
-1554 TGRMQISASTEQH
+1554 TGRMHIDKSAEEH
-1567 KDSVFEQ
+1567 KDGVFEQ
-1574 EVAAALRMR
+1574 EVAAALRSR

-1598 DIAIYDPAKPGRYIL
+1598 DIAVYDPAKPGRYVL
-1613 GIECDGE
+1613 GIECDGD

-1649 WSSEWFRRPKAQ
+1649 WSSEWFRRPRAQ
-1661 LEELIAIIEL
+1661 LDELVTIIEA
-1671 AKAEPDPLAAEGV
+1671 AKAEPDPLATDHAPR
-1684 SRNRA
+1684 SRA
-1689 VPVDFESIERED
+1689 VPVDFESVEHED

-1706 LVPVET
+1706 LVALET
-1712 LPAQAYVEASF
+1712 PPAQAYVEASF
-1723 SVPKHEYELH
+1723 SVPKHQYELH

-1746 VVQAEGPVHCSEVVV
+1746 VVHVEGPVHCSEVAV
-1761 RIRTLWDLQRTGG
+1761 RIRSLWDLQRTGG
-1774 RIQAAVDDGI
+1774 RIQAAVEDGI
-1784 ERAVRERMINRD
+1784 EHAVRERLVERE
-1796 GDFLLWPGRE
+1796 GDYLLWPGRE
-1806 VIARDRSSTESNT
+1806 VIPRDRSGAESNT

-1837 LIKENLG
+1837 LVKENLG

-1855 RRLGYRT
+1855 RKLGYRT
-1862 TSSQL
+1862 TSAQL
-1867 RAALIARAEA
+1867 RAALIARTEA
-1877 LISDGR
+1877 LVSKGR
-1883 LELKAGSL
+1883 LEMRSGSL
-1891 SLASRQ
+1891 SVAS